1 MEPPECTLFSIR
13 DHTGKFGQDLCRPCY
28 IRKKNEEQRVNR
40 KSQNTDRTSSG
51 SHVPNSCLSPA
62 GKKEKYAN
70 LTKRI
75 KAKTLHT
82 KRLKVSL
89 TEARQD
95 QLVNLGQDVTAAVK
109 PAFDFIKDNENKS
122 VFKKRIVD
130 IIV

>member
-1 MEPPECTLFSIR
+1 M
-13 DHTGKFGQDLCRPCY
+13 
-28 IRKKNEEQRVNR
+28 
-40 KSQNTDRTSSG
+40 
-51 SHVPNSCLSPA
+51 
-62 GKKEKYAN
+62 
-70 LTKRI
+70 
-75 KAKTLHT
+75 
-82 KRLKVSL
+82 SL